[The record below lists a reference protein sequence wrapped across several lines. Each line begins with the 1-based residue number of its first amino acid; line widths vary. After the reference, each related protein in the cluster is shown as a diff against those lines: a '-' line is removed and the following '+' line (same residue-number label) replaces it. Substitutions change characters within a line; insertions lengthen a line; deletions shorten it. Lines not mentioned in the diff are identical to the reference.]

1 MVLSHYGEI
10 LRSGEVG
17 GERRIVLV
25 DVDVPFDLF
34 EIQIKCATSN
44 GSSLVKIFYFL
55 KYEAMSIFAHVFSHE
70 YLTVMLYLFVLYK
83 VDRICICVI

>member
-34 EIQIKCATSN
+34 EIQINVLLVMGPLLLRFFTS
-44 GSSLVKIFYFL
+44 
-55 KYEAMSIFAHVFSHE
+55 
-70 YLTVMLYLFVLYK
+70 
-83 VDRICICVI
+83 